1 MEASSGP
8 SRSSSQEPD
17 GPCDGADRLSAL
29 PDDLLLDVLARL
41 PCAAA
46 AARTEV
52 LSRRWLGLWAGL
64 RQIVFRGVA
73 LPSLEAALGRVDLP
87 LPAVSLIKIRV
98 PIKQQRPHQP
108 APKDKEHWRDSAGVP
123 INSLLR
129 AAARLEPE
137 KLDFRIPSGISE
149 RALAVDL
156 PCLPRATFIALNF
169 SSLFSLAAV
178 PAGAEFPALETLSL
192 AECIT
197 DLGGLLSCC
206 PRLRTLRLS
215 RAVFPD
221 CVIRVV
227 NSPLLQELVVE
238 CEARLTQRVV
248 IVAPELKQ
256 LTISFTSVVAVN
268 ITVLAPV
275 VEKISWQC
283 CYLGPYIVFGLW
295 SLSKL
300 RLQSAERQGEPTTLY
315 IYACVDPSPFRAQVH
330 NFRREIQRHMVAAFS
345 VFELHLTAKGHAF
358 GAFVVHHLL
367 GMDRISTATRRLKVV
382 LHRSELR
389 EVCPTHCPCESP
401 NWRSQTISLDAL
413 EEVEFNGFD
422 GVDHEFDLLE
432 LILGCAPML
441 KRMIVKLS
449 EETSAS
455 NDGCAKIV
463 NIFKQA
469 SSSVE
474 CNVYH
479 SSGIMY
485 SSQNCP
491 ST

>member
-8 SRSSSQEPD
+8 RRSSSQEPD
-17 GPCDGADRLSAL
+17 GPGDGPDRISAL
-29 PDDLLLDVLARL
+29 PDEMLLLVLARL

-52 LSRRWLGLWAGL
+52 LSRRWLGLWTGI
-64 RQIVFRGVA
+64 REIVFRGVA
-73 LPSLEAALGRVDLP
+73 LRSLEAALGRVALP
-87 LPAVSLIKIRV
+87 PPAVSLIKIRV

-108 APKDKEHWRDSAGVP
+108 VPKEKEHWRDSAGVP

-129 AAARLEPE
+129 AAARLQPE
-137 KLDFRIPSGISE
+137 KLDFLLPSGIIE

-156 PCLPRATFIALNF
+156 PCLPRATSIALNF

-197 DLGGLLSCC
+197 DLGALLSCC

-227 NSPLLQELVVE
+227 NSPLLQELVVQ
-238 CEARLTQRVV
+238 CEARLTQLVV

-300 RLQSAERQGEPTTLY
+300 RLQSAERQGEPTTLH
-315 IYACVDPSPFRAQVH
+315 IYACVDPSPFRAKVD

-358 GAFVVHHLL
+358 GAFVVHLL
-367 GMDRISTATRRLKVV
+367 GMDRIRTATRRLKVV
-382 LHRSELR
+382 LHRSELK
-389 EVCPTHCPCESP
+389 EVCPTHCPCEST

-422 GVDHEFDLLE
+422 GADHEFDLLE
-432 LILGCAPML
+432 LILGCAPAL
-441 KRMIVKLS
+441 KRMIVRLS

-455 NDGCAKIV
+455 NDGCGTID
-463 NIFKQA
+463 NIFRA
-469 SSSVE
+469 CSSVE
-474 CNVYH
+474 CDVYH
-479 SSGIMY
+479 SSGTMY
-485 SSQNCP
+485 GSQNCAL
-491 ST
+491 T